1 MERDRTKQILQ
12 YLQQLLLSEGFGV
25 LVQCKLLP
33 SLVLVVW
40 TGSIG
45 PTLLLLLAAIGMGLI
60 TVVTTTTW
68 KCPTSTS
75 RSYTPIGGGEGARLS
90 LHVTL

>member
-1 MERDRTKQILQ
+1 MERDRTNQILQ
-12 YLQQLLLSEGFGV
+12 YLHQLLLLEGFGV

-45 PTLLLLLAAIGMGLI
+45 PTLLLLLAASGMGLI
-60 TVVTTTTW
+60 TVVDHNDVEV
-68 KCPTSTS
+68 SN
-75 RSYTPIGGGEGARLS
+75 
-90 LHVTL
+90 LH